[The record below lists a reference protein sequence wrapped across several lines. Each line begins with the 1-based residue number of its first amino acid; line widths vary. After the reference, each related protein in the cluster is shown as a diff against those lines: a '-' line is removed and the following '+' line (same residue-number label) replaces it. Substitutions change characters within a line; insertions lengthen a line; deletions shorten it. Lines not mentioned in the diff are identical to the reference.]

1 MDNKEYLDKLREFIA
16 EEVRKEV
23 AKQLQGL
30 LGIVS
35 VMQENLNRQISV
47 TDSAI
52 AQTEERI
59 KIINESLIQK
69 EHS

>member
-30 LGIVS
+30 
-35 VMQENLNRQISV
+35 
-47 TDSAI
+47 T
-52 AQTEERI
+52 
-59 KIINESLIQK
+59 SLIDAMQDGLNASIDHANSNFSK
-69 EHS
+69 IEDRINSINGFKKK

>member
-30 LGIVS
+30 TSLIDA
-35 VMQENLNRQISV
+35 MQDGLNASIAA
-47 TDSAI
+47 TDREI
-52 AQTEERI
+52 AQTEENIDRI
-59 KIINESLIQK
+59 KEGLK
-69 EHS
+69 